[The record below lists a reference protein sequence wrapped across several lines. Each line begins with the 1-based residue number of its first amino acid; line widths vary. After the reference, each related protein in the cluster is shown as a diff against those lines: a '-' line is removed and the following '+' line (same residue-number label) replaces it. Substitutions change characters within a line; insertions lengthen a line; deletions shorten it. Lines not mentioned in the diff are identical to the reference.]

1 MIADAFVSAVT
12 EPFPNMPQ
20 MELTGRRFGGSLVRK
35 IMFSGRIG
43 FVAIQQGLG
52 LFGQAQTEYQNED
65 YRAAAEAA
73 NEILAD
79 PPPAKPSDRARHLFV
94 SLLAAVF

>member
-1 MIADAFVSAVT
+1 MSAIT

-20 MELTGRRFGGSLVRK
+20 MRLTGRRFGGSLVRG

-52 LFGQAQTEYQNED
+52 LTGQTRVAYQND
-65 YRAAAEAA
+65 DHRAAAEAA